1 MDIIPGTQNFCE
13 TKFNVLINI
22 IELYVVTVQL
32 EQFTI
37 YGQVLFDEKKT
48 RGLHFANHRVWILH
62 NGQSNTLIEQS
73 PCTLSKPQ
81 I

>member
-37 YGQVLFDEKKT
+37 YGHAGIV
-48 RGLHFANHRVWILH
+48 
-62 NGQSNTLIEQS
+62 
-73 PCTLSKPQ
+73 
-81 I
+81 